1 MSESA
6 DSLLVN
12 ENTIN
17 NINLQKETNLLIGGG
32 SNTNLQDNS
41 FINLDTLNINMDNTN
56 EPINLLNS
64 PNDMGDSMKE
74 LDISSLV
81 KTDDLLNFNNNFELT
96 STSNNSNEN
105 NLYNQLN
112 NNNVIKNEV
121 INSLNLNTNTNTNT
135 NTNKDNSSIYLFDDA
150 PLIE

>member
-17 NINLQKETNLLIGGG
+17 NINLQKETNLLVGGG

-96 STSNNSNEN
+96 RTSNNSNEN

-135 NTNKDNSSIYLFDDA
+135 NKDNSSIYLFDDA